1 MLKSRLH
8 DIPNGFQ
15 FYQPETGWEAPKW
28 QPFETL
34 VSVIIEHRKANPRF
48 NLSTD
53 RAKVAEELDAFNSAR
68 LREMPGGS
76 HYLLEGASDPPNF
89 NTVRRPRQSPDQ
101 VVAGA
106 RKVMAG
112 IGTIIAWLGDGLKPV
127 DLETA
132 TQRAEICIGCDRNVP
147 SEGIARALNT
157 VGDVLH
163 SIAQAK
169 SEMKLQTQFDDRLE
183 TCKACGCVLNT
194 KVWTPI
200 EHVKR
205 GLTNAV
211 VEQLW
216 EKCWIRK
223 EANLAPTQSSLSQ
236 SVPETAVRE
245 VSGYP

>member
-127 DLETA
+127 DQETA
-132 TQRAEICIGCDRNVP
+132 TQRAEICASCPLNVP

-169 SEMKLQTQFDDRLE
+169 SEMKLETPFDAELK
-183 TCKACGCVLNT
+183 TCAACGCVNAT
-194 KVWTPI
+194 KVWVPPQHI
-200 EHVKR
+200 KNGMKPEV
-205 GLTNAV
+205 L
-211 VEQLW
+211 
-216 EKCWIRK
+216 EKLAERCWI
-223 EANLAPTQSSLSQ
+223 LPILS
-236 SVPETAVRE
+236 T
-245 VSGYP
+245 